1 MNIYDRYCLPHI
13 LNLTCNLK
21 VVQKQREKIVPL
33 AKGRVLEIGMGS
45 GLNIP
50 YYDTE
55 KIEFVWGLEPSEGMR
70 KKAQSS
76 IKNAPFEV
84 RWLDSPSEEIPLDD
98 KSVDTIVLTYTLCT
112 IPDWYKALKAMHR
125 VLKQGGSL
133 IFCEHGEAP
142 DESVRKWQQ
151 RINPL
156 WKKVAGGC
164 NLNRPSPHFIEEGGF
179 CIQAMES
186 QYIDG
191 PKIAAFNYW
200 GTATHAK

>member
-13 LNLTCNLK
+13 LNLACNLK
-21 VVQKQREKIVPL
+21 SIQSQREKVIPL

-45 GLNIP
+45 DLNLP

-55 KIEFVWGLEPSEGMR
+55 KIEFIWGLEPSEGMR
-70 KKAQSS
+70 KKAQLG

-84 RWLDSPSEEIPLDD
+84 RLLDNPSEQIPLDD
-98 KSVDTIVLTYTLCT
+98 SSADTIVLTYTLCS
-112 IPDWYKALKAMHR
+112 ISNWHKALTEMCR
-125 VLKQGGSL
+125 VLKQDGSL

-142 DESVRKWQQ
+142 DESVRKWQEI
-151 RINPL
+151 INPL

-164 NLNRPSPHFIEEGGF
+164 NLNRPIPRLIKEGGF
-179 CIQAMES
+179 RIQAMES

-200 GTATHAK
+200 GIALHAK

>member
-1 MNIYDRYCLPHI
+1 MNIYHKYCLPHI
-13 LNLTCNLK
+13 LNLACSLK
-21 VVQKQREKIVPL
+21 VVQKQREKVVPL

-45 GLNIP
+45 ALNIP
-50 YYDTE
+50 YYDPK
-55 KIEFVWGLEPSEGMR
+55 KIEFVWGLEPSVGMR

-76 IKNAPFEV
+76 IKKAPFEV
-84 RWLDSPSEEIPLDD
+84 RWLDYSSEEIPLDN

-112 IPDWYKALKAMHR
+112 ISDWYKALQAMRR
-125 VLKQGGSL
+125 VLKQDGTL

-142 DESVRKWQQ
+142 DASVRKWQE

-156 WKKVAGGC
+156 WKKMAGGC
-164 NLNRPSPHFIEEGGF
+164 NLNRPIPQLIEEGGF
-179 CIQAMES
+179 NIKTIES

-200 GTATHAK
+200 GTATHIK